1 MKNHAS
7 IDNWRSIFQA
17 TKQQIHDNCDN
28 LFNMS
33 SSDNYGA
40 GGWWMIVTFYV
51 KTVIFAD

>member
-17 TKQQIHDNCDN
+17 TKQQIHDACDN

-40 GGWWMIVTFYV
+40 GG
-51 KTVIFAD
+51 